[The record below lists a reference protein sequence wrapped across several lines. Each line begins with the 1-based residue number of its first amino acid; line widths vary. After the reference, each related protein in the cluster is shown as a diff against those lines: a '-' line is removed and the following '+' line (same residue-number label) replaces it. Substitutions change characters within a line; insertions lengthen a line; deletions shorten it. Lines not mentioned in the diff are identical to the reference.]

1 MILIVESGSTK
12 ADWVVADH
20 KGVRL
25 SFKTKGWNLM
35 LLEKEEMQFRL
46 DKLEQLT
53 SFINKIRSIY
63 FYAPGVSLEDS
74 ANSLQKVL
82 ALTFKNAKIEIQ
94 SDLLAAARS
103 VYKGKPLFVSI
114 LGTGSNTAFFDGQVL
129 IQNTPSLGFILGD
142 EGSGACLGKELLKYY
157 LYKLLPKDLYVSFSK
172 SHSISKESVLKA
184 TYIDPNP
191 NRFFAA
197 YVPFLVLHKNHPFI
211 QTLVS
216 THFENYLSVHILNNE
231 SKEDYPIAFIGSVAY
246 LFSDILT
253 ALCRKYALNKISF
266 NQFPLPG
273 LLNFHIS

>member
-12 ADWVVADH
+12 ADWVIADH
-20 KGVRL
+20 KGVL
-25 SFKTKGWNLM
+25 FSFKTKGWNLM
-35 LLEKEEMQFRL
+35 LLEQEEIVLRFEKLVQL
-46 DKLEQLT
+46 ASYKDK
-53 SFINKIRSIY
+53 INTIY
-63 FYAPGVSLEDS
+63 FYAPGVSLEGSSD
-74 ANSLQKVL
+74 SLQNVL

-103 VYKGKPLFVSI
+103 VYDGRPLFVSI

-172 SHSISKESVLKA
+172 SHSISKENVLKA
-184 TYIDPNP
+184 TYIDSNP

-231 SKEDYPIAFIGSVAY
+231 SKDDYPIAFIGSVAY

-253 ALCRKYALNKISF
+253 ALCQKYALNKISF
-266 NQFPLPG
+266 NQFPLSG
-273 LLNFHIS
+273 LLNYHLS